1 MPSVNCMRVLHPQLQ
16 LVGTVLALLLGSSWS
31 ADEAR
36 EVATQRIE
44 ASAKAFTELMSDSH
58 NAIPSNVLE
67 GAKCVAGIPSMVQVA
82 VALGGNHG
90 KGFVT
95 CRITNG
101 WSAPAPITITGVSW
115 GSQVGGE
122 AVDLVMVV
130 TNDQGMQRLLSS
142 QMKFGT
148 EASVAA
154 GPVGHH
160 AGTSSDATMKAE
172 VLTYSRARGLFA
184 GTNFN
189 GASLS
194 QDQDDTRALYGS
206 DISFAQILSGKIP
219 PPEASQPFVEAVQ
232 KYATQANNPAR

>member
-1 MPSVNCMRVLHPQLQ
+1 MRVLHRQLQ

-36 EVATQRIE
+36 EVAQRIE
-44 ASAKAFTELMSDSH
+44 ASAQAFTEFTSDPH
-58 NAIPSNVLE
+58 NAIPGNVLE
-67 GAKCVAGIPSMVQVA
+67 GAKCVAVIPSMVQVA

-154 GPVGHH
+154 GPVGLH

-194 QDQDDTRALYGS
+194 QDQDDTRVSTGVTSHLP
-206 DISFAQILSGKIP
+206 D
-219 PPEASQPFVEAVQ
+219 
-232 KYATQANNPAR
+232 TQRQSSSSRG

>member
-1 MPSVNCMRVLHPQLQ
+1 
-16 LVGTVLALLLGSSWS
+16 LLLLIGIGWS

-36 EVATQRIE
+36 DVAERIE
-44 ASAKAFTELMSDSH
+44 VSAKALTELMSDPH

-67 GAKCVAGIPSMVQVA
+67 GAKCVVVIPSMVQVA

-95 CRITNG
+95 CRIANG
-101 WSAPAPITITGVSW
+101 WSGPAPISITGASW
-115 GSQVGGE
+115 GSQIGGE

-142 QMKFGT
+142 QMTFGT

-154 GPVGHH
+154 GPVGLH
-160 AGTSSDATMKAE
+160 AGMDSDPKMKAE

-189 GASLS
+189 GASLT
-194 QDQDDTRALYGS
+194 QDQDDTRALYGN
-206 DISFAQILSGKIP
+206 DATFGEILSGKIP
-219 PPEASQPFVEAVQ
+219 APESSRPFVETVE
-232 KYATQANNPAR
+232 KYARQANNRGR

>member
-1 MPSVNCMRVLHPQLQ
+1 MPTVNSMRGLHPQLQ
-16 LVGTVLALLLGSSWS
+16 VVGTVLVLLGSSWS
-31 ADEAR
+31 ADQAR
-36 EVATQRIE
+36 AVAQRIE
-44 ASAKAFTELMSDSH
+44 ASTKAFTELMSDSR

-67 GAKCVAGIPSMVQVA
+67 GAKCVAVIPSMVQVA
-82 VALGGNHG
+82 MALGGNHG

-95 CRITNG
+95 CRSPNG

-115 GSQVGGE
+115 GSQIGGE

-148 EASVAA
+148 EASVTA
-154 GPVGHH
+154 GPVGLH

-184 GTNFN
+184 GTNLN

-206 DISFAQILSGKIP
+206 DISFAQILSGKITA
-219 PPEASQPFVEAVQ
+219 PEASQPFVEALE

>member
-1 MPSVNCMRVLHPQLQ
+1 VLYRQWQ
-16 LVGTVLALLLGSSWS
+16 VAGTALVLLGSSWS
-31 ADEAR
+31 ADEAQ
-36 EVATQRIE
+36 EVTQRID
-44 ASAKAFTELMSDSH
+44 AATKAFTELMSDPRNSV
-58 NAIPSNVLE
+58 PSNVLE
-67 GAKCVAGIPSMVQVA
+67 GAKCVAAIPSMVQVA

-95 CRITNG
+95 CRSTNE

-130 TNDQGMQRLLSS
+130 TNDQGMQQLLSR
-142 QMKFGT
+142 QMKLGT

-154 GPVGHH
+154 GPVGLH
-160 AGTSSDATMKAE
+160 AGTGSDATMQAE

-184 GTNFN
+184 GTNLN

-206 DISFAQILSGKIP
+206 DVAFAEILGGKIP
-219 PPEASQPFVEAVQ
+219 VPKASQPFLEVVES
-232 KYATQANNPAR
+232 YAAQANNPAR

>member
-1 MPSVNCMRVLHPQLQ
+1 MPSVNCMRVLHRQLQ
-16 LVGTVLALLLGSSWS
+16 VVGTVLVLLLASSWS

-36 EVATQRIE
+36 EVAQRIE
-44 ASAKAFTELMSDSH
+44 ASAKAFTELMSDPR

-67 GAKCVAGIPSMVQVA
+67 GAKCVAVIPSMVQVA

-95 CRITNG
+95 CRSTNG

-115 GSQVGGE
+115 GSQIGGE

-130 TNDQGMQRLLSS
+130 TNGQGMQRLLSS

-154 GPVGHH
+154 GPVGLH
-160 AGTSSDATMKAE
+160 AGTGSDATMKAE

-184 GTNFN
+184 GTNLN
-189 GASLS
+189 GASVS

-219 PPEASQPFVEAVQ
+219 APEASQPFVEAVE
-232 KYATQANNPAR
+232 KYAAQANNPAR

>member
-1 MPSVNCMRVLHPQLQ
+1 MRGLHPQLQ
-16 LVGTVLALLLGSSWS
+16 VVGTVLVLLGSSWS
-31 ADEAR
+31 ADQAR
-36 EVATQRIE
+36 AVAQRIE
-44 ASAKAFTELMSDSH
+44 ASTKAFTELMSDSR

-67 GAKCVAGIPSMVQVA
+67 GAKCVAVIPSMVQVA
-82 VALGGNHG
+82 MALGGNHG

-95 CRITNG
+95 CRSPNG

-115 GSQVGGE
+115 GSQIGGE

-148 EASVAA
+148 EASVTA
-154 GPVGHH
+154 GPVGLH

-184 GTNFN
+184 GTNLN

-206 DISFAQILSGKIP
+206 DISFAQILSGKITA
-219 PPEASQPFVEAVQ
+219 PEASQPFVEALE